1 MPGITQLHSPDETIR
16 GAASRQ
22 RRRVHVVEAVW
33 GDRRWGVVACVTVGG
48 LGGLVAGVWSPH
60 WPVTAVEALATMALG
75 LVVGWIAGAALR
87 SRWAL
92 LLVPLT
98 FLAVF
103 EIVRIGATGPTVDA
117 PTTVNA
123 IALLASLA
131 VRIVYGVLAV
141 VPMLLGAAYGRSWAL
156 RRSPDWQP
164 PSTRRGRVAL
174 IVRRGVAGA
183 VALGLLVLA
192 VAIVRPAT
200 TDPILGADGEPLADS
215 VAELATVELGGHD
228 QRVLIRGHDVD
239 NPVLLFLAGGPG
251 GSELGTMA
259 RWGGLL
265 ERDFVVVSWDQ
276 RGTGAS
282 YASFEP
288 AARLT
293 VQRAVADTIGL
304 SEHLRDRFDAG
315 RIYVVGNS
323 YGTLLGV
330 LAAQQRPDLY
340 AAFVGTGQMVDVAE
354 TDRMFHDDTLA
365 WARRTGDTATIA
377 TLRALGAPPYDD
389 PLAMLPVTAGEQDWN
404 DYTGVAGHQG
414 KREFSEHLGASE
426 YTLLDKLSAIAGLA
440 DTYAVLYPQLQDL
453 DLRTAAPRLDV
464 PVYLV
469 EGRYEARGRVV
480 PAREW
485 FAQLDAPDKQLIT
498 FGVSGHR
505 PFVEEPEWF
514 HQIMTDIVLA
524 DTAPEIATGASGA
537 DPTAEPADE
546 LLDLFDRYNRAVWP
560 GHLLAYVLAAVV
572 LWLVAR
578 RPGRAADRIT
588 AGLLAV
594 MWLWLGVVYLGRYAS
609 QIDAVLG
616 VVYAVLFI
624 VQAGV
629 FVRAGI
635 MRRDLSFTPG
645 RGVAGA
651 FGWAAIGYAL
661 VVYPLLGIVLGHGW
675 PQAPL
680 FGMAPCPSTIFT
692 FGLLL
697 LAVPPLPRHLL
708 VVPAVWAVL
717 APLAAVGHG
726 VYEDVGLTVVGVV
739 TVALV
744 LAQDRRRS
752 RLDAAASRRAP
763 LHRAR
768 STPPSDTRGV
778 PAVATQR
785 STR

>member
-1 MPGITQLHSPDETIR
+1 MPGITQLRNPNETIH
-16 GAASRQ
+16 GAAPRQ
-22 RRRVHVVEAVW
+22 RRRVRIVESVWDDWRWSVGICVAV
-33 GDRRWGVVACVTVGG
+33 AG
-48 LGGLVAGVWSPH
+48 LAGLAAGVWTPH

-75 LVVGWIAGAALR
+75 LAAGWVAGAALR
-87 SRWAL
+87 SRRAML
-92 LLVPLT
+92 LAPVV

-103 EIVRIGATGPTVDA
+103 EVVRIGATGPTVDA
-117 PTTVNA
+117 PNPVNA

-141 VPMLLGAAYGRSWAL
+141 VPMLLGVAFGRAWAL

-164 PSTRRGRVAL
+164 SSTRRGRVAL
-174 IVRRGVAGA
+174 ALRRGVAGA
-183 VALGLLVLA
+183 VTLGLLVLT
-192 VAIVRPAT
+192 VALVRPAT
-200 TDPILGADGEPLADS
+200 TDPIVGADGTALPDS
-215 VAELATVELGGHD
+215 IAEVATVELGGHD

-282 YASFEP
+282 YAGFEP
-288 AARLT
+288 AATLT
-293 VQRAVADTIGL
+293 VDRAVADTIEL

-323 YGTLLGV
+323 YGTALGV

-354 TDRMFHDDTLA
+354 TDRMFYDDTLA
-365 WARRTGDTATIA
+365 WAERTGDTATVD
-377 TLRALGAPPYDD
+377 TLRALGPPPYDD
-389 PLAMLPVTAGEQDWN
+389 PLATLPVAAGEQEWN

-414 KREFSEHLGASE
+414 KREFIEHLGASE

-440 DTYAVLYPQLQDL
+440 DTYATLYPQLSDL
-453 DLRTAAPRLDV
+453 DLRATAPQLEI
-464 PVYLV
+464 PIYLV

-485 FAQLDAPDKQLIT
+485 FDQLDAPHKRLIT
-498 FGVSGHR
+498 FDLSGHR
-505 PFVEEPEWF
+505 PFVEEPERF
-514 HQIMTDIVLA
+514 HQVMTDTVLA
-524 DTAPEIATGASGA
+524 DTTPAETTGVSRA
-537 DPTAEPADE
+537 DPAAEPASE
-546 LLDLFDRYNRAVWP
+546 LLDLFARYNRAVWP
-560 GHLLAYVLAAVV
+560 SHLLAYALAAAV

-578 RPGRAADRIT
+578 RPGPTTDRLAT
-588 AGLLAV
+588 GLLAA

-609 QIDAVLG
+609 QIDAMLG
-616 VVYAVLFI
+616 AVYAVLFI
-624 VQAGV
+624 VQAGS

-635 MRRDLSFTPG
+635 VRRDLSFTPG
-645 RGVAGA
+645 RGVAGWV
-651 FGWAAIGYAL
+651 GWTAIGYAL
-661 VVYPLLGIVLGHGW
+661 VIYPLLGMALGHGW

-692 FGLLL
+692 LGLLL
-697 LAVPPLPRHLL
+697 LAVPPLRRHLL
-708 VVPAVWAVL
+708 IVPAVWAVL

-726 VYEDVGLTVVGVV
+726 VYEDLGLVVVGAVA
-739 TVALV
+739 VALV
-744 LAQDRRRS
+744 LARDRGRHAPRP
-752 RLDAAASRRAP
+752 RA
-763 LHRAR
+763 L
-768 STPPSDTRGV
+768 TPP
-778 PAVATQR
+778 
-785 STR
+785 